1 MNGQRAVTVIYG
13 TLHFFVDFC
22 CAFFL
27 LGMLSEYG
35 PIPVRRNSKV
45 PSRNTGM
52 RMKYPHMNTSIRTG
66 TDLGGLISDTI
77 ME

>member
-27 LGMLSEYG
+27 LGMLSE
-35 PIPVRRNSKV
+35 RE
-45 PSRNTGM
+45 
-52 RMKYPHMNTSIRTG
+52 
-66 TDLGGLISDTI
+66 DLYYYFWI
-77 ME
+77 